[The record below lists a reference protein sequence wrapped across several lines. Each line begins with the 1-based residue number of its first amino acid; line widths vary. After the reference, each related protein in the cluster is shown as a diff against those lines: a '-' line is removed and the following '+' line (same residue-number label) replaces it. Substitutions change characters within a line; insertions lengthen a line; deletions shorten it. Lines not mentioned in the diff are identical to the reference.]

1 MEGSDQELSNGPN
14 LNFPEQLVEKLL
26 FDEYGLLH

>member
-26 FDEYGLLH
+26 LKLTKNS